1 MPQNMRHFACSAVT
15 GIIIQNPSPP
25 LSLSSRLKI
34 SFLRPRK
41 KSTEAALFF
50 PHALHVQRQRL
61 LLRCNSRLPVLGQRE
76 LGESCVPVPAP
87 SAHFPDQVC
96 DCAGICRVA
105 LQPGRAEG
113 VGAFLGKGGVLHAL
127 IFAAAAAVSV
137 DAAKQLAIQAAI
149 ITRCS
154 LPPQPECSQAHG
166 QCSHHPRRQRDYRV
180 AAAERG
186 GTAGRWIEGGLSH
199 ALYIPKCTHPA
210 APCMYVLNSRRPTC
224 SADNGLCSPDPLL
237 LLRAQLV

>member
-1 MPQNMRHFACSAVT
+1 MAHHSPIFKLTRTRAATLLCIASIGSALAQNPPPEITIH
-15 GIIIQNPSPP
+15 NPSPP
-25 LSLSSRLKI
+25 LTLSSRLKF
-34 SFLRPRK
+34 SFLGPRK

-50 PHALHVQRQRL
+50 PHALQVQLERP
-61 LLRCNSRLPVLGQRE
+61 LLRCNRRLPVLGQRE

-113 VGAFLGKGGVLHAL
+113 VGAFLWTKEVCYKSCDI

-149 ITRCS
+149 ITRC
-154 LPPQPECSQAHG
+154 
-166 QCSHHPRRQRDYRV
+166 
-180 AAAERG
+180 
-186 GTAGRWIEGGLSH
+186 
-199 ALYIPKCTHPA
+199 
-210 APCMYVLNSRRPTC
+210 
-224 SADNGLCSPDPLL
+224 
-237 LLRAQLV
+237 

>member
-1 MPQNMRHFACSAVT
+1 MPQNTRHFARSAVT
-15 GIIIQNPSPP
+15 GVILQNPSPP
-25 LSLSSRLKI
+25 LTPGSRLKF
-34 SFLRPRK
+34 SFLGPRK

-50 PHALHVQRQRL
+50 PHALHVQRQRR
-61 LLRCNSRLPVLGQRE
+61 LLRCHRRLPVLGQRE
-76 LGESCVPVPAP
+76 LGKSCVPVPAP

-113 VGAFLGKGGVLHAL
+113 VGAFLWAKEVCYKSCDV

-137 DAAKQLAIQAAI
+137 DAAAKQLATQAAI

-154 LPPQPECSQAHG
+154 LPPQPECWQAHG
-166 QCSHHPRRQRDYRV
+166 QCCHHPRRQPDCRA

-186 GTAGRWIEGGLSH
+186 GKAGRWIEGGLSH

-210 APCMYVLNSRRPTC
+210 APCMF
-224 SADNGLCSPDPLL
+224 
-237 LLRAQLV
+237 